1 MMMEFENMVD
11 ESCRNCAFYN
21 EDYPPYYCDFGDDNP
36 VMCTVKM
43 RKMREYRKEKLR
55 RDEDG

>member
-1 MMMEFENMVD
+1 MID
-11 ESCRNCAFYN
+11 ESCKNCAFLN
-21 EDYPPYYCDFGDDNP
+21 EDYPPYYCDFGDGNP